1 VSGTS
6 SPPPADE
13 RGSHVSHHRETDLA
27 TLLAGPAADA
37 DLVRL
42 VTCGSVDDG
51 KSTLIGRLLYDTK
64 QVFVDQMEHVE
75 ETSERRGDG
84 YVNLALLT
92 DGLRAEREQGITI
105 DVAYRSFVTE
115 RRRFQLAD
123 APGHVQYT
131 RNMVTGASTADIA
144 VVLLDARK
152 GVIEQT
158 RRHTLIVSLLG
169 VPHVVFAVNK
179 MDLVDF
185 DEARFREIEQEL
197 DALTAQLGVRDALA
211 VPIAALHGDNV
222 VDETGRMA
230 WWTGQTLLAHLEGIE
245 TSGDRNLSDRR
256 FPVQWVIRPM
266 TDEHHDYRGYAGQV
280 AGGVWRAGDDVLVLP
295 SGLRTR
301 VASVDSAGGPIE
313 AAVPGMSV
321 TIRLEDEIDV
331 PRGDMLVDP
340 DDQPVTA
347 RQLEATICWMSERPL
362 QPGARLAV
370 KHTTRSVRAVVESI
384 DGVVDLDTLEQ
395 HDATE
400 MALNDIGTVRLR
412 LSGPLMVDPYAVN
425 RATGSFILIGEATND
440 TVAAGMV
447 RGAHA

>member
-1 VSGTS
+1 VSGISELS
-6 SPPPADE
+6 SADVWTE
-13 RGSHVSHHRETDLA
+13 GASE
-27 TLLAGPAADA
+27 LL
-37 DLVRL
+37 RL

-158 RRHTLIVSLLG
+158 RRHTLIVSLLA

-185 DEARFREIEQEL
+185 DEARFREIEREL
-197 DALTAQLGVRDALA
+197 DALTAQLDVRDALA

-222 VDETGRMA
+222 VDETDRMA
-230 WWTGQTLLAHLEGIE
+230 WWTGPTLLAHLEAIE

-347 RQLEATICWMSERPL
+347 RELEATICWMSERPL

-370 KHTTRSVRAVVESI
+370 KHTTRNVRAVVESI
-384 DGVVDLDTLEQ
+384 EGVVDLDTLEQ
-395 HDATE
+395 HEATE

-412 LSGPLMVDPYAVN
+412 LSGPLLVDPYAVN

-447 RGAHA
+447 RAATA

>member
-1 VSGTS
+1 VSAISDPLPALRGTGAS
-6 SPPPADE
+6 E
-13 RGSHVSHHRETDLA
+13 
-27 TLLAGPAADA
+27 LL
-37 DLVRL
+37 RL

-105 DVAYRSFVTE
+105 DVAYRGFVTP

-131 RNMVTGASTADIA
+131 RNMVTGASTADVA
-144 VVLLDARK
+144 VVLLDARR

-158 RRHTLIVSLLG
+158 RRHTLIASLLA
-169 VPHVVFAVNK
+169 VPHLVFAVNK
-179 MDLVDF
+179 MDLVGF
-185 DEARFREIEQEL
+185 DEGRFREIEAEL
-197 DALTAQLGVRDALA
+197 AELTVALGVKDEAAIPLS
-211 VPIAALHGDNV
+211 ALHGDNV
-222 VDETGRMA
+222 VEPSRRIP
-230 WWTGQTLLAHLEGIE
+230 WWQGPALLEHLESIE
-245 TSGDRNLSDRR
+245 LAADRNLADRR

-266 TDEHHDYRGYAGQV
+266 SDEYHDYRGYAGQV

-295 SGLRTR
+295 AGLRTR
-301 VASVDSAGGPIE
+301 VASVETADGPIGE
-313 AAVPGMSV
+313 ATPGMSV
-321 TIRLEDEIDV
+321 TIRLDDAVDV

-340 DDQPVTA
+340 YDQPTA
-347 RQLEATICWMSERPL
+347 ARALEATVCWMSERPL
-362 QPGARLAV
+362 QPGARLGV
-370 KHTTRSVRAVVESI
+370 KHTTRNVRAIVEGI
-384 DGVVDLDTLEQ
+384 DGVFDMDTLAQ
-395 HDATE
+395 RGATE

-412 LSGPLMVDPYAVN
+412 LSGPLLVDAYDLN
-425 RATGSFILIGEATND
+425 RTTGAFILVDEATND

-447 RGAHA
+447 RSAAA